1 MIPLACKQIEVY
13 LFRRR
18 GRRVEFLLLR
28 RSAERTLALV
38 WQPVTGGIEK
48 GEAAY
53 VAAAREVREETS
65 LTPIRWWALQR
76 LTAFYQ
82 PSSDAI
88 HVVPVFA
95 AEVAWTDP
103 VHLSHEH
110 DRYAFVRA
118 AIAAKRVLW
127 ETQREAL
134 KAVQAEILRGG
145 PGADARD
152 VTARIAAAA
161 KPPRAIAPRLAARRG
176 RPKTARSAS
185 PTPAARRRRAHPP
198 KKKRSS

>member
-1 MIPLACKQIEVY
+1 MIPVACKQIEVY

-18 GRRVEFLLLR
+18 ARRVEFLLLR

-88 HVVPVFA
+88 HVVPVFV

-110 DRYAFVRA
+110 DRYAFVSA
-118 AIAAKRVLW
+118 ATAAKRVLW

-152 VTARIAAAA
+152 VTARIAAAKPA
-161 KPPRAIAPRLAARRG
+161 KPTRTTGA
-176 RPKTARSAS
+176 KTTAR
-185 PTPAARRRRAHPP
+185 TPGAARRRRAHPP
-198 KKKRSS
+198 KPLNGRSK

>member
-1 MIPLACKQIEVY
+1 MIPVACKQIEVY

-48 GEAAY
+48 GEPAY

-88 HVVPVFA
+88 HVVPVFV

-110 DRYAFVRA
+110 DRYAFVSA
-118 AIAAKRVLW
+118 ATAAKRVLW

-134 KAVQAEILRGG
+134 KAVQSEILRGG
-145 PGADARD
+145 ASGAGAAARD

-161 KPPRAIAPRLAARRG
+161 KPAKPAQVSKRARTAATTG
-176 RPKTARSAS
+176 AE
-185 PTPAARRRRAHPP
+185 RRRRAHPP
-198 KKKRSS
+198 KPLNGRRA

>member
-18 GRRVEFLLLR
+18 GRCVEFLLLR

-53 VAAAREVREETS
+53 VAAAREVHEETS

-134 KAVQAEILRGG
+134 KAVKAEILRGG
-145 PGADARD
+145 AGADARD

-161 KPPRAIAPRLAARRG
+161 KPARAIAPRLAARRG
-176 RPKTARSAS
+176 RPKAARSAS

-198 KKKRSS
+198 KKRSS

>member
-1 MIPLACKQIEVY
+1 MIPVACKQIEVY

-18 GRRVEFLLLR
+18 AGRVEFLLLR
-28 RSAERTLALV
+28 RSASRTLALV

-53 VAAAREVREETS
+53 TAAAREVREETG
-65 LTPIRWWALQR
+65 LTPVRWWALQR

-82 PSSDAI
+82 PASDAI

-110 DRYAFVRA
+110 DRYAFVGA
-118 AIAAKRVLW
+118 ATAARRVLW

-134 KAVQAEILRGG
+134 KAVRTEILRGG

-152 VTARIAAAA
+152 VTARIAAA
-161 KPPRAIAPRLAARRG
+161 
-176 RPKTARSAS
+176 T
-185 PTPAARRRRAHPP
+185 AHPER
-198 KKKRSS
+198 KARAKRRTS

>member
-1 MIPLACKQIEVY
+1 MIPVACKQIEVY

-18 GRRVEFLLLR
+18 GRSVEFLLLR
-28 RSAERTLALV
+28 RSASRTLALV

-88 HVVPVFA
+88 HVVPVFV

-110 DRYAFVRA
+110 DRYAFVSA
-118 AIAAKRVLW
+118 ATAAKRVLW

-134 KAVQAEILRGG
+134 KAVQSEILRGG
-145 PGADARD
+145 AGAAARD

-161 KPPRAIAPRLAARRG
+161 KPAKPTRRTKPAKPAKRA
-176 RPKTARSAS
+176 SS
-185 PTPAARRRRAHPP
+185 PGAARRRRAHPP
-198 KKKRSS
+198 NPRNGRSS

>member
-1 MIPLACKQIEVY
+1 MIPVACKQIEVY

-18 GRRVEFLLLR
+18 ARRVEFLLLR
-28 RSAERTLALV
+28 RSASRTLALV

-53 VAAAREVREETS
+53 VAAAREVREETG
-65 LTPIRWWALQR
+65 LTPIRWWVLQR

-82 PSSDAI
+82 PASDAV

-118 AIAAKRVLW
+118 ETAAKRVLW

-134 KAVQAEILRGG
+134 KSVRAEILRGG
-145 PGADARD
+145 AGADARD
-152 VTARIAAAA
+152 VTARIAAAFPPSSPA
-161 KPPRAIAPRLAARRG
+161 KPKLASRTPGAARAG
-176 RPKTARSAS
+176 RAQPFHPKGSA
-185 PTPAARRRRAHPP
+185 
-198 KKKRSS
+198 